1 MLCCAFGVL
10 TSCVPAPKHEMSW
23 ERINIKPAD
32 SVGLC
37 DKPKAALQINDDPS
51 RSTVRD
57 ENLKEKVNVGSVRT
71 AKIDKKFVDRA
82 SSSNTDLT
90 QKPIIPNQAI
100 DESDRVSIVKK
111 ETWSVRSGKTLR
123 SVIED
128 WSKQSGWDYRYQ
140 LADDWQI
147 LSSFDLQGS
156 FESAI
161 NQLERKLKKQGVP
174 IEVYFKETDKFILIA
189 EPSGKNL

>member
-1 MLCCAFGVL
+1 M
-10 TSCVPAPKHEMSW
+10 
-23 ERINIKPAD
+23 
-32 SVGLC
+32 
-37 DKPKAALQINDDPS
+37 
-51 RSTVRD
+51 
-57 ENLKEKVNVGSVRT
+57 
-71 AKIDKKFVDRA
+71 
-82 SSSNTDLT
+82 
-90 QKPIIPNQAI
+90 
-100 DESDRVSIVKK
+100 
-111 ETWSVRSGKTLR
+111 
-123 SVIED
+123 IED